1 MEQTQKNK
9 SLVNVSTMPKSKGK
23 GNYEKALEYYN
34 LQGKSAV
41 QVAKRF
47 NYNPIYSIKRKNGL
61 VEKKKVKVDGSNYPD
76 RVREYLVKKWKN
88 DTQEYYG
95 TYNMDYKRYDTKTKK
110 MIDVV
115 TKITVKGT
123 KDSILLEA
131 MAEFNKKVR
140 QYQEE
145 YPDNDSYTLNDDPV
159 SLIPINVGSG
169 IVVENGEQKLQYQAD
184 NE

>member
-1 MEQTQKNK
+1 M
-9 SLVNVSTMPKSKGK
+9 
-23 GNYEKALEYYN
+23 
-34 LQGKSAV
+34 
-41 QVAKRF
+41 
-47 NYNPIYSIKRKNGL
+47 
-61 VEKKKVKVDGSNYPD
+61 PD
-76 RVREYLVKKWKN
+76 RVREYLIKKWKN

-110 MIDVV
+110 MIDVI

-159 SLIPINVGSG
+159 SLIPISVGSG
-169 IVVENGEQKLQYQAD
+169 IVVENQR
-184 NE
+184 NRNFSIRRTTNSR